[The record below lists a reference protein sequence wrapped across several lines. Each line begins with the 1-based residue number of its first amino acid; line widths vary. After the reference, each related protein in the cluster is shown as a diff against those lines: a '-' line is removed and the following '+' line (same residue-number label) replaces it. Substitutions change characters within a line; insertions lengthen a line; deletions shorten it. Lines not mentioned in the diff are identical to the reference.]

1 VEAPSSSTCEVVEK
15 GGKGREREA
24 HLLMR
29 YVKRRWLANVRKRGH
44 LMRRDASACRP
55 TVASC
60 VCVEFEETQ
69 PIPSLD
75 SGWLGPRLGDSA
87 RPYKFTREGL
97 FGSLLPALA
106 FLP

>member
-1 VEAPSSSTCEVVEK
+1 
-15 GGKGREREA
+15 
-24 HLLMR
+24 
-29 YVKRRWLANVRKRGH
+29 
-44 LMRRDASACRP
+44 MRRDTLARRP
-55 TVASC
+55 TVASR
-60 VCVEFEETQ
+60 VRVEFKATHL
-69 PIPSLD
+69 SLGLH